1 MNGRVKVLC
10 ITGSGR
16 SGSTILDMIL
26 GHVDGFFS
34 CGELRNLWDNG
45 LKDGRLCGCGVAL
58 PECPVWKRVVE
69 GAFGSLSEG
78 DLARTIFLRE
88 QSQTL
93 RSRLTMAVPGGS
105 RRLRASPVREY
116 LDRLEKLYHSIASTT
131 GCRIIVDSSK
141 LPSHTALL
149 QMLPSVDVYVVHLL
163 RDPRAVAYSWLRKKP
178 RQDAGVTMHMPQF
191 SPARTALQWNVRALS
206 TAALCRRQR
215 SQSLTLSYED
225 FTRDPREATG
235 RIVALTGETAA
246 LPFVDASHARL
257 GMTHTVWGNP
267 GRFQSGTVE
276 ISMDDEWRRKMA
288 RKDRAV
294 VAAMTWPLLA
304 YYGYLGKEAV
314 RPAQSA

>member
-1 MNGRVKVLC
+1 MDARIKVLC

-16 SGSTILDMIL
+16 SGSTILDTIL
-26 GHVDGFFS
+26 GQVEGFFS

-45 LKDGRLCGCGVAL
+45 LKARRLCGCGVAL

-69 GAFGSLSEG
+69 SAFGSLAES
-78 DLARTIFLRE
+78 DLDRTIAIRE
-88 QSQTL
+88 QSQSL
-93 RSRLTMAVPGGS
+93 RSRLTMAIPAGRG
-105 RRLRASPVREY
+105 RLRASPVRGY
-116 LDRLEKLYHSIASTT
+116 LDCLEKLYTSIAATT
-131 GCRIIVDSSK
+131 GCRVIVDSSK

-149 QMLPSVDVYVVHLL
+149 QMLPSIDVYVVHLL
-163 RDPRAVAYSWLRKKP
+163 RDPRAVAYSWLRKKA
-178 RQDAGVTMHMPQF
+178 RQDAGGIMHMPQF

-215 SQSLTLSYED
+215 AQSLTLSYED
-225 FTRDPREATG
+225 FIRDPREATR

-246 LPFVDASHARL
+246 LPFVDSSHARL

-276 ISMDDEWRRKMA
+276 ISMDDEWQRKMT

-294 VAAMTWPLLA
+294 VTAMTWPLLA
-304 YYGYLGKEAV
+304 YYGYLGNG
-314 RPAQSA
+314 SAAGRT